1 MPELDDTAM
10 TLDPPGTIAVVGA
23 GPTGIEAA
31 LYGRFLGYDV
41 TLIEAESVCHSLHD
55 RHEQPLPM
63 LPDRCLSPLAVS
75 ALRAQLAEAES
86 NVLPMTYGQ
95 WVEQAWIPLT
105 ESDLLAGRLQSPA
118 RVVAVTTVPIEPDD
132 ADSDETSDNSI
143 DEIPEDFR
151 LRLDDGQSIDAEA
164 VVLAI
169 GPAPAIPVDFETP
182 IPYFFRVGQQASD
195 DAEHDLRLARTEIV
209 ELFAKLAG
217 RSDLD
222 LYRPRRG

>member
-1 MPELDDTAM
+1 MPENDDTAM

-23 GPTGIEAA
+23 GPIGIEAA

-41 TLIEAESVCHSLHD
+41 TLIESESVCHSLQD

-75 ALRAQLAEAES
+75 ALRAQSAEAES
-86 NVLPMTYGQ
+86 NILPMTYGQ
-95 WVEQAWIPLT
+95 WIEQAWIPLT
-105 ESDLLAGRLQSPA
+105 ESDLLAGRIQSPA

-132 ADSDETSDNSI
+132 ATSDESSGDSI
-143 DEIPEDFR
+143 DDIQEDFR
-151 LRLDDGQSIDAEA
+151 LRLDTGQSIDAEA
-164 VVLAI
+164 VIVAI
-169 GPAPAIPVDFETP
+169 GSAAAIPVDFETP
-182 IPYFFRVGQQASD
+182 IPYFFRIGGRASD
-195 DAEHDLRLARTEIV
+195 DAERDLRLARDEIV